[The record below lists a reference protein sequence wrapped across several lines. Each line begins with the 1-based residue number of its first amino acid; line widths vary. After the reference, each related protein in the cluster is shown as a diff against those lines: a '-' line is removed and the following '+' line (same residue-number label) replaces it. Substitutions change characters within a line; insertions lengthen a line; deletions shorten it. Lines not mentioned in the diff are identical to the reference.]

1 MLRLEQA
8 KVQVLRLEQAR
19 VQVLGLEQAKVRVL
33 RLEQARVQLLLLER
47 AKGPSAADGTVLG
60 SFCLVNCHL
69 GKYPWEIV

>member
-8 KVQVLRLEQAR
+8 RVQVLRLEKAR

-33 RLEQARVQLLLLER
+33 RLEQARVQLLRLEQ
-47 AKGPSAADGTVLG
+47 AKGPSAADCTVLG
-60 SFCLVNCHL
+60 CFRLVNCHL